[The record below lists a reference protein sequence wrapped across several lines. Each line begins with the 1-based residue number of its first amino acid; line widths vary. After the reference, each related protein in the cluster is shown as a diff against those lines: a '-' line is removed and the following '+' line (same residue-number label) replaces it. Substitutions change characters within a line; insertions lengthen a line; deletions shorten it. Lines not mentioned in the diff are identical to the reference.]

1 MEAMQVARK
10 VISRVRRLFVKDS
23 PYVFVRSSPGHA
35 GPAQTRDASR
45 ILNLIEYTKTNQSSY
60 SAKEYESGYH
70 ELIVDGRVLTG
81 QRSPAKRLAALS
93 LDFKGKSVL
102 DLGCNQGGMLLHIA
116 DQLKWGVG
124 LDYDGKMVNLCNL
137 QKSVRKLRCVDFY
150 VFDIDRDPHELILDF
165 IPEPHVDVVF
175 LLSVCMWVQ
184 KWKALIDFCATISNV
199 VVLETNGTDAQ
210 QAEQVDYLAQRFPNV
225 RQVTVASDDDPKQK
239 KRRLYVAS
247 K

>member
-1 MEAMQVARK
+1 MDAMQVAQK
-10 VISRVRRLFVKDS
+10 VISRVRRLFVRDA
-23 PYVFVRSSPGHA
+23 PYVFVRNSSQQLGVEH
-35 GPAQTRDASR
+35 TRDTSR
-45 ILNLIEYTKTNQSSY
+45 IVNLIEYTKTNLSSY

-70 ELIVDGRVLTG
+70 ELVVDGRVLTG
-81 QRSPAKRLAALS
+81 QRSPTKRLGALP

-124 LDYDGKMVNLCNL
+124 LDYDGKMVNVCNL
-137 QKSVRKLRCVDFY
+137 QKSVRQLTCVDFY

-165 IPEPHVDVVF
+165 IPEHRVDVVF

-184 KWKALIDFCATISNV
+184 KWKSLIDFCATISNV
-199 VVLETNGTDAQ
+199 VVLETNGTDLQ
-210 QAEQVDYLAQRFPNV
+210 QEEQVDYLTQHFP
-225 RQVTVASDDDPKQK
+225 TVQQITTVSDDDPKQK
-239 KRRLYVAS
+239 RRRLYLAS